1 MLDYAAVITSL
12 PHQPTIAR
20 QRLRC
25 TQREVS
31 PAHDIARL
39 VRQGFAE
46 VCTVSVLLLTYVI
59 RVSLWGKCPLMTES
73 CPYLQE
79 SINNRDR

>member
-39 VRQGFAE
+39 VRQGLAE
-46 VCTVSVLLLTYVI
+46 VCTIPVLLLTYVTG
-59 RVSLWGKCPLMTES
+59 VSLWGKCPLMAES
-73 CPYLQE
+73 YPYLQD
-79 SINNRDR
+79 SSNNRDQ